1 MRSSTA
7 TRLLVAAFLGSF
19 VLGCS
24 VMDELDKANAE
35 MHRNDPKPDKTEVAG
50 GGSESGGKS
59 AIALAKEKSAEWWQ
73 NTSTFT
79 KGELDDS
86 IVQCRLD
93 GRVQFMRRDDC
104 TTRGGRVG

>member
-7 TRLLVAAFLGSF
+7 TRVLVIAFLGSF

-50 GGSESGGKS
+50 GGSGEKS
-59 AIALAKEKSAEWWQ
+59 ALALAKEKSAEWWKK
-73 NTSTFT
+73 TTTFT

-86 IVQCRLD
+86 VVRCRLD
-93 GRVQFMRRDDC
+93 GRVLFMRRDDC
-104 TTRGGRVG
+104 TTRGGRIS